1 MYRACIDL
9 GNLRS
14 GLLRSQMVS
23 SICDFIQFKGKEK
36 GIPILVPANPDL
48 FDFDE
53 RDIFE
58 IDSNL
63 LLKTVFDTNLS
74 SYTGYQLSYQTNRF
88 LADFKIRSNVRA
100 EVDFIVHQNR
110 EVLNFVGEL
119 KSKHPTVGAFQTRNI
134 PHFGHE
140 KIIEMMLDHC
150 DHVVVNPIV
159 GAKKKG
165 DVRLENLETIFT
177 DLLANRF
184 DGRASFKPIYA
195 NMFYAGPREAAHH
208 AILRRDIGFTHFS
221 VGRDHAG
228 AEKMYPDLAAPT
240 LLNKIQN
247 KIGIN
252 ILTHNGAYFC
262 LKCDKV
268 VLRNTCGHSIDYLK
282 DISGSEFRACIEQ
295 RKFFK
300 LADRDVQRFLFRH
313 SSSLFEK

>member
-1 MYRACIDL
+1 MHRASIDL
-9 GNLRS
+9 GNIRS
-14 GLLRSQMVS
+14 GLLRSQIVLS
-23 SICDFIQFKGKEK
+23 ARDFNQFKEKEK
-36 GIPILVPANPDL
+36 GIPFLVPADPNL
-48 FDFDE
+48 FHYNE

-63 LLKTVFDTNLS
+63 LLRTVFDTNLS
-74 SYTGYQLSYQTNRF
+74 SYIGYQLSYQTNRF

-184 DGRASFKPIYA
+184 NGRVSFKPIYA

-228 AEKMYPDLAAPT
+228 AENMYPDLAAPT

-247 KIGIN
+247 KIGIK
-252 ILTHNGAYFC
+252 ILTHSGAYFC
-262 LKCDKV
+262 LKCDEV

>member
-1 MYRACIDL
+1 MYRASIDL
-9 GNLRS
+9 GNIRS
-14 GLLRSQMVS
+14 GLLRSQMVLS
-23 SICDFIQFKGKEK
+23 ACDFNQFKAKER
-36 GIPILVPANPDL
+36 GIPILIPADPDL
-48 FDFDE
+48 FHYSE
-53 RDIFE
+53 GDIFE
-58 IDSNL
+58 IDTNL
-63 LLKTVFDTNLS
+63 LLKTVFDTDFP
-74 SYTGYQLSYQTNRF
+74 SYIGYQLSYRTNRF
-88 LADFKIRSNVRA
+88 LADFRIRENVRA
-100 EVDFIVHQNR
+100 EVDFVVRQNR

-119 KSKHPTVGAFQTRNI
+119 KSKHSTVGAFQTRNI

-150 DHVVVNPIV
+150 DHLVINPIV

-165 DVRLENLETIFT
+165 DVKLENLETIFK
-177 DLLANRF
+177 DLLVNRF
-184 DGRASFKPIYA
+184 NGRASFKPIYA

-228 AEKMYPDLAAPT
+228 AEKIYSDLAAPT
-240 LLNKIQN
+240 LLSKIQN
-247 KIGIN
+247 KIGIK

-262 LKCDKV
+262 LKCNKV
-268 VLRNTCGHSIDYLK
+268 VLRNTCNHSLDYLK

-300 LADRDVQRFLFRH
+300 LADKDVQRFLFRH

>member
-1 MYRACIDL
+1 MYRASIDL
-9 GNLRS
+9 GNIRS
-14 GLLRSQMVS
+14 GLLRSQIVLS
-23 SICDFIQFKGKEK
+23 AQDFYEFKEKEK
-36 GIPILVPANPDL
+36 GIPLLVPADPKL
-48 FDFDE
+48 FHYNE
-53 RDIFE
+53 GDIFE

-63 LLKTVFDTNLS
+63 LLRLVFDTNLA
-74 SYTGYQLSYQTNRF
+74 SYIGYQVSYQTSRF
-88 LADFKIRSNVRA
+88 LADFKIRKNVQA

-119 KSKHPTVGAFQTRNI
+119 KSKYSTVGAFQTRNI

-165 DVRLENLETIFT
+165 DVRLENLEMIFK

-184 DGRASFKPIYA
+184 NGRASFKPIYA
-195 NMFYAGPREAAHH
+195 NMFYAGPREAVHH

-262 LKCDKV
+262 VKCNKV
-268 VLRNTCGHSIDYLK
+268 VLLNTCGHSADFLN
-282 DISGSEFRACIEQ
+282 DISGSEFRTCIEQ

-300 LADRDVQRFLFRH
+300 LANKDVQRFLSRH
-313 SSSLFEK
+313 LSSLFEK